1 MGDAMVT
8 NADITIYNTKI
19 NKVTKLPEY
28 HRTQIKGVH
37 VYVSQAISS
46 DSNGAR
52 SADVYK
58 IRIPPEADTG
68 GKIYVSPSEYQDKEN
83 VSGFWTIQN
92 EDIVV
97 RAIVNDEIT
106 RQSEVLAKYKD
117 ESCRVKSWADNR
129 FGDLPHWRIGGT
141 R

>member
-1 MGDAMVT
+1 MVV
-8 NADITIYNTKI
+8 NADITIYNTKM
-19 NKVTKLPEY
+19 NKATKLPEY
-28 HRTQIKGVH
+28 HRAQIAGVH
-37 VYVSQAISS
+37 VHVKQAIST
-46 DSNGAR
+46 DSNGAH

-68 GKIYVSPSEYQDKEN
+68 GKIYVPSSEYQAKED

-97 RAIVNDEIT
+97 RGLVNDEVT
-106 RQSEVLAKYKD
+106 RQSEILAKYKD

-129 FGDLPHWRIGGT
+129 FGALPHWRIGGM